1 VKGIHKVIG
10 CAGGLLI
17 AAAVLCGTPALA
29 ADKIGV
35 VDMRKV
41 LSTSAAGQK
50 AQEAIEKKQR
60 ALQADLKK
68 DEDALIALQK
78 EGEKKNATWS
88 EAVKKEK
95 AAEFQKKMRS
105 FSEKREKA
113 AADLNR
119 LRDEQLKPLHAKVLE
134 AARKVAKDEDYD
146 FILPREA
153 LIVAPDK
160 SDISDLVVSEVNKM
174 K

>member
-1 VKGIHKVIG
+1 MKGMHKGIG
-10 CAGGLLI
+10 CVGGLLI
-17 AAAVLCGTPALA
+17 AAAVFCSGQAMA

-41 LSTSAAGQK
+41 LSTSATGQK
-50 AQEAIEKKQR
+50 VQDAIEKKQR
-60 ALQADLKK
+60 ALQAELKK
-68 DEDALIALQK
+68 DEDALVALQK

-95 AAEFQKKMRS
+95 AAEFQKKLRD
-105 FSEKREKA
+105 FNVKREKA
-113 AADLNR
+113 GAELNR
-119 LRDEQLKPLHAKVLE
+119 LRDEQLKPLHAKVME

-153 LIVAPDK
+153 LIVAPDS

>member
-1 VKGIHKVIG
+1 MKGIHKVIG

-153 LIVAPDK
+153 LIVAPEGN
-160 SDISDLVVSEVNKM
+160 DISDLVVSEVNKM

>member
-1 VKGIHKVIG
+1 MKGIHKVIG
-10 CAGGLLI
+10 CAGGLLL
-17 AAAVLCGTPALA
+17 AAAVFCSAPAMA

-78 EGEKKNATWS
+78 EGEKKSAAWS

-153 LIVAPDK
+153 LIVAPEK

>member
-1 VKGIHKVIG
+1 MKGMHKVIG
-10 CAGGLLI
+10 CAGVLLL
-17 AAAVLCGTPALA
+17 AAAVFCSAPAMA

-68 DEDALIALQK
+68 DEEALVALQK

-88 EAVKKEK
+88 EAV
-95 AAEFQKKMRS
+95 
-105 FSEKREKA
+105 
-113 AADLNR
+113 
-119 LRDEQLKPLHAKVLE
+119 
-134 AARKVAKDEDYD
+134 
-146 FILPREA
+146 
-153 LIVAPDK
+153 
-160 SDISDLVVSEVNKM
+160 
-174 K
+174 

>member
-1 VKGIHKVIG
+1 MKGIHKVIG

>member
-1 VKGIHKVIG
+1 MKGMHKVVG

-119 LRDEQLKPLHAKVLE
+119 LRDEQLKPLHAKVME
-134 AARKVAKDEDYD
+134 AAKKVAKDEDYD

>member
-1 VKGIHKVIG
+1 MKGMHKVIG

>member
-1 VKGIHKVIG
+1 MKGMHKVVG

-17 AAAVLCGTPALA
+17 AVSVLCSTPALA

-95 AAEFQKKMRS
+95 AAEFQKKMRA

-119 LRDEQLKPLHAKVLE
+119 LRDEQLKPLHAKVME
-134 AARKVAKDEDYD
+134 AAKKVAKDEDYD

>member
-1 VKGIHKVIG
+1 MKGIHKVIG

-113 AADLNR
+113 AAELNR
-119 LRDEQLKPLHAKVLE
+119 LRDEQLKPLHAKVME
-134 AARKVAKDEDYD
+134 AAKKVAKDEDYD

-153 LIVAPDK
+153 LIVAPEK

>member
-1 VKGIHKVIG
+1 MKGIHKVIG

-153 LIVAPDK
+153 LIVAPEK

>member
-1 VKGIHKVIG
+1 MKGMHKVIG
-10 CAGGLLI
+10 CAGGLLL
-17 AAAVLCGTPALA
+17 AAAVFCSTPAMA

-68 DEDALIALQK
+68 DEEALVALQK

-95 AAEFQKKMRS
+95 GAEFQKKMRD
-105 FSEKREKA
+105 FNVKREKA
-113 AADLNR
+113 AGELNR
-119 LRDEQLKPLHAKVLE
+119 LRDEQLKPLHAKVME
-134 AARKVAKDEDYD
+134 AAKKVAKDEDYD

-153 LIVAPDK
+153 LIVAPEGN
-160 SDISDLVVSEVNKM
+160 DISDLVVSEVNKM